1 MSYTLIT
8 ENDVTRIA
16 AHIAFSN
23 GESTYVE
30 VPVQEGDAE
39 ANYEQILI
47 DRTLIQLKL
56 WDDEGNEIPLGF
68 TVDSVTAPTVMAP
81 SEEIPAEGGE

>member
-1 MSYTLIT
+1 MTYTLIT
-8 ENDVTRIA
+8 ENDTTRIA

-30 VPVQEGDAE
+30 VPVHEGDVE
-39 ANYEQILI
+39 ENYEQILI
-47 DRTLIQLKL
+47 DRTLLQLKQ

-68 TVDSVTAPTVMAP
+68 TVDSVTAPEAVETTP
-81 SEEIPAEGGE
+81 